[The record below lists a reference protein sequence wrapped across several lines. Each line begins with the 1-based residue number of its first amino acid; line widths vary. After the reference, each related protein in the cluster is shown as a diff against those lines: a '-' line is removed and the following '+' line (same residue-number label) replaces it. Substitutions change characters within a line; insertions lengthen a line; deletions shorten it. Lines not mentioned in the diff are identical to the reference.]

1 MGLAAGLCWRRTVRS
16 SWSGHQSLFV
26 RGRWS
31 AGWGDGISGFS
42 LSLGV
47 LGASLSGTD
56 VPLLV
61 AVFLWQVLVRGG
73 RAGGAASPVDD
84 LGLVDLVAPRVRR
97 DQAGCLA
104 DRAVHVDD
112 RAARPADEVVVV
124 VPHPRLVAGH
134 RAGRLDPPH
143 EPGVGQGAQYVVD
156 GLMRHV
162 RGPPDGAEDRLG

>member
-1 MGLAAGLCWRRTVRS
+1 MGLAAGLCWPRTVRS

-61 AVFLWQVLVRGG
+61 PVFLGQVLVRGS
-73 RAGGAASPVDD
+73 RAGGTAPPVDD
-84 LGLVDLVAPRVRR
+84 LGLVPFVAPGVRR
-97 DQAGCLA
+97 DQAGGLA
-104 DRAVHVDD
+104 DRAVAVVD

-124 VPHPRLVAGH
+124 VAAPRLVARH
-134 RAGRLDPPH
+134 RAARLDPAH
-143 EPGVGQGAQYVVD
+143 QPGVGQGAQHVVD
-156 GLMRHV
+156 GLV
-162 RGPPDGAEDRLG
+162 